1 MEEVDPPEG
10 FAVSYENSEN
20 SPVENFAEDG
30 GLIINRRIPKTGDND
45 PVGLWTA
52 MFLTGLFGLTVLAVL
67 YGRKKRES

>member
-1 MEEVDPPEG
+1 MTEDAPSG
-10 FAVSYENSEN
+10 FAASYTNNNGSEVTEYAQN
-20 SPVENFAEDG
+20 YGVITNTK
-30 GLIINRRIPKTGDND
+30 IPKTGDND